1 MKTEGIGLIIGI
13 VGIAMVFSSLAK
25 ATITSAVIGVNPTSK
40 LLGFVGI
47 LLMIIAIVIERHE
60 IKKHHLKK

>member
-13 VGIAMVFSSLAK
+13 VGIVMIFSSLAK
-25 ATITSAVIGVNPTSK
+25 ASITGAVIGVNPTSK
-40 LLGFVGI
+40 FLGFLGI

-60 IKKHHLKK
+60 LKKHLRK

>member
-1 MKTEGIGLIIGI
+1 MKIEGIGLIIGM

-25 ATITSAVIGVNPTSK
+25 ASITGAVIGVNPTSK

-60 IKKHHLKK
+60 MKKHFNK